1 MGFHQKNSATVLLA
15 LLGLGSILGVN
26 GSWLFGAMEE
36 REEDYRRAM
45 QPRQFVQCSSGSK
58 ACGPFG
64 CLPNRRCCNAG
75 AGCEFEFNNVI
86 YLTRLHVESRIIY
99 ILYTNHCLWFLF

>member
-1 MGFHQKNSATVLLA
+1 MGFRQKNSATVFLA
-15 LLGLGSILGVN
+15 LLGLGNILGVN

-58 ACGPFG
+58 ACGILG
-64 CLPNRRCCNAG
+64 CVASRRCCNAD
-75 AGCEFEFNNVI
+75 AGCEFEFNNII
-86 YLTRLHVESRIIY
+86 YLTRFYVESSDNLRII
-99 ILYTNHCLWFLF
+99 C

>member
-45 QPRQFVQCSSGSK
+45 QPRQFVQCSAGSRD
-58 ACGPFG
+58 CGVLG
-64 CLPNRRCCNAG
+64 CVATRRCCNSG
-75 AGCEFEFNNVI
+75 AGCEFEFNDVI
-86 YLTRLHVESRIIY
+86 YLTRLYVESSDNLHIIY
-99 ILYTNHCLWFLF
+99 

>member
-45 QPRQFVQCSSGSK
+45 QPRQQFVQCSSGSK

-64 CLPNRRCCNAG
+64 CLPSRRCCNAG

-86 YLTRLHVESRIIY
+86 YLTRLHVESSDNLHIIY
-99 ILYTNHCLWFLF
+99 